1 MKIQNIIKITTAAA
15 IVGLGAYSRYA
26 PASADTEVAEEA
38 QVLRVGEKVPELEGR
53 TPDGDIIKLSDLEG
67 QIVYIDFWAS
77 WCGPCV
83 ADMPNVVSAYEK
95 YKDTDFEGGEGFT
108 VFSVSLDQSKS
119 RWTDAIERL
128 GQVWP
133 NHISDLR
140 GWGSAH
146 ASKYNVNAIPAG
158 FIIDGEGKL
167 LYANIRGSQVP
178 SLLDG
183 MKE

>member
-1 MKIQNIIKITTAAA
+1 MKIQNIIKLATVTA
-15 IVGLGAYSRYA
+15 VMGVSVYSSYTSENTDTV
-26 PASADTEVAEEA
+26 SAEDA

-53 TPDGDIIKLSDLEG
+53 NPDGDIIKLSDLEG

-95 YKDTDFEGGEGFT
+95 YKDTEFAGGEGFT

-119 RWTDAIERL
+119 RWTGAIESL

-178 SLLDG
+178 SLLEG